1 MNIRLVDY
9 VGFMNIRLLSH
20 ATVVNLQEYD
30 IGVIDFFLSFG
41 DLCSLR

>member
-20 ATVVNLQEYD
+20 ATE
-30 IGVIDFFLSFG
+30 
-41 DLCSLR
+41 LCRKLAGI